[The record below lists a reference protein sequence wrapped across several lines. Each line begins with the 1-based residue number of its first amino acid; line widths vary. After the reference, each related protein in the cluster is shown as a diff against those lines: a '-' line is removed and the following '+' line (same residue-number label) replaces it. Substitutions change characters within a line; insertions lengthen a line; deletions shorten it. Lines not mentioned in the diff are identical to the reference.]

1 MPRRNIFIMTIAVIF
16 IFTMYTFAMAGEK
29 IKVHGTSVTTKSEM
43 MEVGDV
49 EGHVIMISES
59 KQVYFN
65 EITGEKF
72 ISTGH
77 NLMEGNMKT
86 GEGWWVKG
94 YGVST
99 YPNGDKGFRSV
110 EGKPVGPGHWKGTW
124 KVTGGTG
131 KYKGSTGG
139 GTWDTKTLGP
149 GISYNEVEG
158 EREYQQ

>member
-1 MPRRNIFIMTIAVIF
+1 MSRRNILILTIAA
-16 IFTMYTFAMAGEK
+16 IFTFALSTFVMAGEK
-29 IKVHGTSVTTKSEM
+29 IKAHGTSVATKSEM

-72 ISTGH
+72 TSTGH

-86 GEGWWVKG
+86 GAGWWVKG

-99 YPNGDKGFRSV
+99 YPNGDKSFRSV
-110 EGKPVGPGHWKGTW
+110 EGKPVGQGHWKGTW

-131 KYKGSTGG
+131 KYKGATGG
-139 GTWDTKTLGP
+139 GTWDTKAQKP
-149 GISYNEVEG
+149 GIGYNEVEG
-158 EREYQQ
+158 EIEYP